1 MEYLEIGQ
9 IVNTQG
15 LKGEVKINPFTDNVK
30 RFDKLKK
37 IYVEKNNSKQK
48 LEIEKIRYVKNI
60 VIAKF
65 KGLNIIE
72 DVQDLK
78 GKYIFI
84 DEEDKL
90 DLPQDTYYITD
101 LIGAKVLDNS
111 TNKEIGTITDVF
123 STGSNDVYVV
133 KSLDKEILIPAIKQ
147 VVLNVDIES
156 KIITINLIEGLL

>member
-15 LKGEVKINPFTDNVK
+15 LKGEVRINPFTDDIT

-37 IYVEKNNSKQK
+37 IYVDKDKKK
-48 LEIEKIRYVKNI
+48 LEIEKVRYVKNL

-65 KGLNIIE
+65 KGLNKIE
-72 DVQDLK
+72 DVECFK

-84 DEEDKL
+84 DEIDKL
-90 DLPQDTYYITD
+90 QLPEDTYYITD
-101 LIGAKVLDNS
+101 LIGSKVIDNA
-111 TNKEIGTITDVF
+111 TNNEIGTITDVF

-133 KSLDKEILIPAIKQ
+133 KTLDKEILLPAIKQ
-147 VVLNVDIES
+147 VILNIDINE
-156 KIITINLIEGLL
+156 KIINVNLIEGLI